1 MAAFGTELVS
11 SLSGGVAKL
20 QPVLNEYGLG
30 ALFVAALV
38 EGFGIPLPGQTLLI
52 ACGLMAAKGRMDITA
67 VLVVGWVATQLGDVI
82 GYLIGQRGVH
92 RLLARKVKNAERL
105 AKAEALF
112 DRYGIAVLIVAR
124 FVDGVR
130 QTSNI
135 VAGALEMPWLHFMG
149 ATMIGTTLWVGIC
162 GFGAFALG
170 HNIRGFGAFLHQ
182 LRPYGWAITLV
193 LLGLLV
199 WYLVRRRKGLAA
211 KG

>member
-1 MAAFGTELVS
+1 M
-11 SLSGGVAKL
+11 
-20 QPVLNEYGLG
+20 LNEYGLG

-38 EGFGIPLPGQTLLI
+38 EGFGVPLPGQTLLI

-67 VLVVGWVATQLGDVI
+67 VLVVGWLATQLGDVI
-82 GYLIGQRGVH
+82 GYVIGQRGVH

-135 VAGALEMPWLHFMG
+135 VAGALEMSWLHFMA
-149 ATMIGTTLWVGIC
+149 ATMIGTTLWVGVC

-170 HNIRGFGAFLHQ
+170 HNFHGFGALLHR
-182 LRPYGWAITLV
+182 LRPYGWAISLV
-193 LLGLLV
+193 LLGLLA
-199 WYLVRRRKGLAA
+199 WYLVRRRRGWWRRDSGETRGRRRRGCRIAEP
-211 KG
+211 

>member
-1 MAAFGTELVS
+1 MAAFGPELVS
-11 SLSGGVAKL
+11 SLSSGVAKL

-30 ALFVAALV
+30 ALFVAALL

-52 ACGLMAAKGRMDITA
+52 ACGLMAAKGRMDITS

-92 RLLARKVKNAERL
+92 RLLARKVKSAERL

-112 DRYGIAVLIVAR
+112 DRYGIAMLIVAR

-135 VAGALEMPWLHFMG
+135 VAGALEMPWLHFMS
-149 ATMIGTTLWVGIC
+149 ATMIGTTLWVAVC

-170 HNIRGFGAFLHQ
+170 RNIHGFGAFLHQ